1 MPQLFTFSAANLTIR
16 NCIYIFVVYLVYR
29 LFLYPYFLS
38 PLRSVPGPSIGHPI
52 LGRLLTFH
60 GERIGIPQ
68 RQWFRKYGP
77 VVRVMAPIGMERLLI
92 LDHEV
97 ASEILV
103 KNWKAYPRGTY
114 INKLLELIAGRGLL
128 TLHGDEHQHIRK
140 AMNPAFSLSSLS
152 SQSEMYHAPIQ
163 SFVDVLSARLKQ
175 DGSDVIHMYDL
186 LSKVT
191 LDILCETAFGYRS
204 NSICDSSNELS
215 VAYENILRI
224 QTASNM
230 AVFFLFAHIP
240 GGIWLMSSE
249 WAYQHRAW
257 YRYTGVGFFDDVA
270 TLLESMNTKDIMSE
284 LVRARQDDA
293 DFALTDEGLMDQ
305 VLTFLIGGHET
316 ISSGLSWT
324 LWLLATHKDC
334 QDRLREEVLS
344 AFIPFKPD
352 YKQLKSLPFLDCVIM
367 ESLRLMSPIPIISR
381 MARETCT
388 IKGMAIPKGTFMHI
402 CIRNINTS
410 EDLWGEDAENF
421 RPERWLNLPDTYHP
435 TFSRITFSTG
445 PRNCIG
451 KNMAIL
457 EMKAILTSLITKF
470 EFSPAYQGQTPKADH
485 IISYKPVDGLPL
497 KVRAIA

>member
-1 MPQLFTFSAANLTIR
+1 
-16 NCIYIFVVYLVYR
+16 
-29 LFLYPYFLS
+29 
-38 PLRSVPGPSIGHPI
+38 
-52 LGRLLTFH
+52 
-60 GERIGIPQ
+60 
-68 RQWFRKYGP
+68 
-77 VVRVMAPIGMERLLI
+77 MAPIGMERLLI
-92 LDHEV
+92 LDHEG

-103 KNWKAYPRGTY
+103 KNWQAYPRGTY

-152 SQSEMYHAPIQ
+152 SREHDHFSTFGSICLLESEMYHAPIQ
-163 SFVDVLSARLKQ
+163 
-175 DGSDVIHMYDL
+175 SDVIHMYDL

-191 LDILCETAFGYRS
+191 LNILCETAFGYRL
-204 NSICDSSNELS
+204 NSICDSSDELS

-240 GGIWLMSSE
+240 GGIWLMSAE

-257 YRYTGVGFFDDVA
+257 YPSMGVGFFDDIA
-270 TLLESMNTKDIMSE
+270 TLLESMNTVRRLARQMLAEKISEASAHDATLKKDVMSE
-284 LVRARQDDA
+284 LVRARQNDA

-305 VLTFLIGGHET
+305 
-316 ISSGLSWT
+316 T
-324 LWLLATHKDC
+324 LWLLSTHKDC

-344 AFIPFKPD
+344 AFGSSKPD
-352 YKQLKSLPFLDCVIM
+352 YKQLKSLSFLDSVVM
-367 ESLRLMSPIPIISR
+367 ESLRLMPPIAIISR
-381 MARETCT
+381 MAGETCT
-388 IKGMAIPKGTFMHI
+388 IKGMAIPKGTFIHI

-410 EDLWGEDAENF
+410 KDLRGEDAETF

-435 TFSRITFSTG
+435 TFSRTTFSTG

-451 KNMAIL
+451 KNKAIL
-457 EMKAILTSLITKF
+457 EMKAILASLISKF
-470 EFSPAYQGQTPKADH
+470 EFSPAYQGQMPKADH

-497 KVRAIA
+497 KVRVIV